1 MKLIKDDAFAAM
13 QASINHY
20 QAIVSAAREADATIA
35 ENAGAEELL
44 SALLAGAS
52 NSDETASLQSQLEEK
67 ATELTNLQ
75 TENATLKAQI
85 EALEN
90 KPATPVNGGLAP
102 QQGEPTG
109 VENDALETISHDF
122 SEDPISMIAALK
134 ENGFI

>member
-20 QAIVSAAREADATIA
+20 QAIVTAAREADASIA

-44 SALLAGAS
+44 SALLSGAS
-52 NSDETASLQSQLEEK
+52 NSEDIASLQSQLDEK
-67 ATELTNLQ
+67 ANELSNLQ
-75 TENATLKAQI
+75 NENTTLKAKI
-85 EALEN
+85 DALEN
-90 KPATPVNGGLAP
+90 KPATPVNGGLTT
-102 QQGEPTG
+102 QNEPTG
-109 VENDALETISHDF
+109 EEKDALETISKDF